1 MTLRR
6 IPCGFMRRHIY
17 LSLLTCWMLVVSSPA
32 LAQSQGV
39 VSIAAAANLK
49 GVLDAL
55 MQLYTKT
62 TGQNLKVVYGS
73 SGHFFQQITQGAKYD
88 IFLSANEEFV
98 DRLVAQDFSA
108 QAGVVYARGRLV
120 LLTSQKSKIRT
131 SADLSDLKNAIQDR
145 RLIKFAIANPAL
157 APYGLAAKQTL
168 EQMGLIAMFQP
179 LFVLGSDVGQTMLF
193 IRSEAAQAGMVPWSI
208 VKQSTQIKEDAY
220 YLIPEKMHQPILQK
234 MILFKT
240 SLPQAQGFYAFLQT
254 PEARVIWQ
262 QYGYE

>member
-6 IPCGFMRRHIY
+6 IPCGVMWLHIC
-17 LSLLTCWMLVVSSPA
+17 LSLLTCWMLAVSAPIF
-32 LAQSQGV
+32 AQSQGV
-39 VSIAAAANLK
+39 VSIAAAANLN
-49 GVLDAL
+49 GVLDEL
-55 MQLYTKT
+55 KQHYTKK

-120 LLTSQKSKIRT
+120 LLTSQKSKIRM

-168 EQMGLIAMFQP
+168 EKMGLMTMFQP

-193 IRSEAAQAGMVPWSI
+193 IRSEAAQAGMVPWSM
-208 VKQSTQIKEDAY
+208 VKQSTQIKEDTY